1 MVQLF
6 LTLVKLRFKLFFM
19 KTELR
24 TAFDPR
30 QYMVSRDF
38 EIYYYSD
45 TDMSRVDI
53 HTHDYYEFYFFL
65 KGNVSIYVDG
75 MQQHLQPGDMILI
88 PPNTKHHLTVH
99 DQKVP
104 YQRFIF
110 WISEEFCHNLFDQ
123 SPDYGYLFEHTT
135 TSRKY
140 IYHFDVISFNTIHTK
155 VIRLLEE
162 RHSSQYCKQA
172 MVSLCVHDLILT
184 LTRMVYQLENP
195 SAARKETSLY
205 QGIQNYIEDH
215 IQEKITLEDIADALF
230 VSKYHIAH
238 VFKAQFGLSIHQYIL
253 KKRLDLC
260 KGAIASGTDIT
271 TACSQCGF
279 DDYSSFYRAFKKE
292 YGMSPKEYK
301 ASMEKL
307 IAAR

>member
-1 MVQLF
+1 
-6 LTLVKLRFKLFFM
+6 
-19 KTELR
+19 
-24 TAFDPR
+24 
-30 QYMVSRDF
+30 MVSRDF

-45 TDMSRVDI
+45 TDMTRVAS

-65 KGNVSIYVDG
+65 RGNVSIHVDG
-75 MQQHLQPGDMILI
+75 VQQHLQPGDIIII
-88 PPNTKHHLTVH
+88 PPNTRHHLKVH
-99 DQKVP
+99 DQEVP

-110 WISEEFCHNLFDQ
+110 WISEAFCHDLMGQ
-123 SPDYGYLFEHTT
+123 SQDYGYLFEHTT
-135 TSRKY
+135 SSHKY

-162 RHSSQYCKQA
+162 RHSQQFCQQS

-195 SAARKETSLY
+195 GVSREENSLY
-205 QGIQNYIEDH
+205 QGIVSYIDNH
-215 IQEKITLEDIADALF
+215 MQEKITLEDIAGALF

-253 KKRLDLC
+253 KKRLNLC

-271 TACSQCGF
+271 TACTQCGF

-292 YGMSPKEYK
+292 YGMSPKEFK
-301 ASMEKL
+301 VSVESFL
-307 IAAR
+307 